1 MIVHQVINGYILIL
15 VLRALVSWIP
25 ATTQLGPTARQ
36 LLATLFKLTEPV
48 LRPIRNLISPLR
60 VGGMG
65 VDFSI
70 FVAIIALQLINGFI
84 R

>member
-1 MIVHQVINGYILIL
+1 MLVHRLITAYIYLL

-25 ATTQLGPTARQ
+25 PTTQLSPTVRQ

-48 LRPIRNLISPLR
+48 LRPIRNMMSPLR

-65 VDFSI
+65 VDFST
-70 FVAIIALQLINGFI
+70 FVAILGLSFINGFI
-84 R
+84 H

>member
-1 MIVHQVINGYILIL
+1 MLVHRLITAYIYLL

-25 ATTQLGPTARQ
+25 PTTQLSPTVRQ

-48 LRPIRNLISPLR
+48 LRPIRNVMSPLR

-65 VDFSI
+65 VDFST
-70 FVAIIALQLINGFI
+70 FVAILGLSFINGFI
-84 R
+84 H

>member
-1 MIVHQVINGYILIL
+1 MLVHRLITAYSFLL

-25 ATTQLGPTARQ
+25 PTTQLGPTARQ

-70 FVAIIALQLINGFI
+70 FIAIIALNIINGFI

>member
-1 MIVHQVINGYILIL
+1 MIVHRLINGYILLL

-25 ATTQLGPTARQ
+25 VTTQLGPTARQ

-70 FVAIIALQLINGFI
+70 FVAIIALNIINGFI

>member
-1 MIVHQVINGYILIL
+1 VIVHQVIKGYILIL

-25 ATTQLGPTARQ
+25 GTTQLGPTARQ

>member
-1 MIVHQVINGYILIL
+1 MIVHQVIKGYILIL

>member
-1 MIVHQVINGYILIL
+1 MLVHRLITAYIYLL

-25 ATTQLGPTARQ
+25 PTTQLSPTVRQ

-48 LRPIRNLISPLR
+48 LRPIRNVMSPLR

-65 VDFSI
+65 VDFST
-70 FVAIIALQLINGFI
+70 FVAILGLSFVNGFI
-84 R
+84 H

>member
-1 MIVHQVINGYILIL
+1 VIVHQVIKGYILIL

>member
-1 MIVHQVINGYILIL
+1 VLVHRLITAYIYLL

-25 ATTQLGPTARQ
+25 PTTQLSPTVRQ

-48 LRPIRNLISPLR
+48 LRPIRNVMSPLR

-65 VDFSI
+65 VDFST
-70 FVAIIALQLINGFI
+70 FVAILGLSFVNGFI
-84 R
+84 H

>member
-1 MIVHQVINGYILIL
+1 MLVHRLITAYSVLL
-15 VLRALVSWIP
+15 VLRALASWIP
-25 ATTQLGPTARQ
+25 PTTQLGPTARQ

-48 LRPIRNLISPLR
+48 LRPIRNLMSPLR

-70 FVAIIALQLINGFI
+70 LIAIIALNIINGFI